1 MSGAKVTRD
10 GLLFVVGLAGIAYE
24 TVVVH
29 VDRPVLLAL
38 FGGMV
43 GLPAFFRADEKRKD
57 DAAERTEAREARA
70 DVHDREDA
78 RYEAR
83 RGHDDDRNAARRE
96 GA

>member
-1 MSGAKVTRD
+1 VKGVKLTRD
-10 GLLFVVGLAGIAYE
+10 GLLFALGLAGIVYE

-57 DAAERTEAREARA
+57 EAAERAE
-70 DVHDREDA
+70 A
-78 RYEAR
+78 RYEVR
-83 RGHDDDRNAARRE
+83 RGHDDDRDARRD
-96 GA
+96 G